1 MRKMAWQTPKTNWK
15 ISDFFN
21 YSDYNR
27 IVGNMEI
34 VRADIEDVIGEN
46 TDEYKALPANK
57 GYNSILYAEEM
68 NEIWDNLVLL
78 DSLFCEEGIRGK
90 KTYTINGSTP
100 TFEDFNAIEQYLLEY
115 HDWLQ
120 QIKDDDTRPS
130 ISVEVTTDF
139 WVNMPSWHLDVIV
152 ADGGNA
158 LSKAVLTFND
168 TKYVYNDPGATLEI
182 EDDFVLKEG
191 INKFKIKAFDDSD
204 FPRIE
209 EFTMKYD
216 ANAPSLSVTS
226 ASGYINSS
234 SYTLKGKAVDTVSG
248 LKEVTID
255 GTKVTV
261 ASDGTFSKTF
271 TVNGTKTF
279 KVVAKDNAGNSRT
292 VNHTV
297 TLENTNPTVSIT
309 SAGNYRTVNNSYR
322 FTATVSDS
330 QSGIASITING
341 VNYTVASGTKTVNVS
356 KDFTLTVGINT
367 FTIIAE
373 DLAGH
378 TTQSSVSL
386 TYMAP
391 NTVVV
396 KNGTVTGD
404 YWENWPQ
411 SGGKVDS
418 ISVNQNGTATI
429 SYYCDGYT
437 GGNVSVDVHTPF
449 KLTAH
454 QEFAGKSRVRINGI
468 YSWDGNQFGSISGYT
483 ATANGVNVTSKISAL
498 TFSDS
503 QSTGPGFDISRL
515 TDTEKVNLVITGTLN
530 SSTSAT
536 AHGGWADITAQAIIA
551 GTVTLS

>member
-1 MRKMAWQTPKTNWK
+1 MAWQTPKTNWK
-15 ISDFFN
+15 ISDYFN

-68 NEIWDNLVLL
+68 NQIWDNLVLL
-78 DSLFCEEGIRGK
+78 DNLFCEEGIRGK

-216 ANAPSLSVTS
+216 ANATSLSVTS

-271 TVNGTKTF
+271 TVTGSKTF

-297 TLENTNPTVSIT
+297 TLENTNPSLSIT
-309 SAGNYRTVNNSYR
+309 SASGYIASNSY
-322 FTATVSDS
+322 TLTGVATDS
-330 QSGIASITING
+330 QSGIASVTIDG
-341 VNYTVASGTKTVNVS
+341 VAVSVNSSGGFS
-356 KDFTLTVGINT
+356 KT
-367 FTIIAE
+367 FTVSGSKTFTVVAK
-373 DLAGH
+373 DKAGH
-378 TTQSSVSL
+378 TTTATHSVTYDNSAHAATLTTSLITNIKYSSDSWASYQEAGSDSGSVVGNFYCSRERRSKCTGNGVSVSVSASYSGDIYLPALPNWNKIRKVVINRYGQGSQTFNPNGTQTTLSFSDSSSASTTEHQVGDYADAGCTAGISSL
-386 TYMAP
+386 TY
-391 NTVVV
+391 
-396 KNGTVTGD
+396 
-404 YWENWPQ
+404 
-411 SGGKVDS
+411 
-418 ISVNQNGTATI
+418 
-429 SYYCDGYT
+429 YY
-437 GGNVSVDVHTPF
+437 
-449 KLTAH
+449 A
-454 QEFAGKSRVRINGI
+454 
-468 YSWDGNQFGSISGYT
+468 
-483 ATANGVNVTSKISAL
+483 
-498 TFSDS
+498 
-503 QSTGPGFDISRL
+503 
-515 TDTEKVNLVITGTLN
+515 
-530 SSTSAT
+530 
-536 AHGGWADITAQAIIA
+536 
-551 GTVTLS
+551 